1 MSLPRRDREARVSPM
16 SSPRPISLLIFDLDG
31 TLVDSRED
39 IAAAANHAL
48 RALRM
53 PERPVEAIVGFVGD
67 GVPRLMARALG
78 PGREDLVEGAVGLF
92 RAYYADHLLDASR
105 LYPGVRETLEH
116 FRSKPL
122 AVVSNKPGAFTYGVL
137 GGLGIADYFAVV
149 VGGDGPTGRKPDPAP
164 VGAVLA
170 RVGVPPQEAVVVGD
184 SPVDVQVA
192 RAAGTTACA
201 VTYGFR
207 SREDLEAARPDFLI
221 DDLRDLIALFR

>member
-1 MSLPRRDREARVSPM
+1 MR
-16 SSPRPISLLIFDLDG
+16 SPRPISLLVFDLDG

-48 RALRM
+48 RTLGM
-53 PERPVEAIVGFVGD
+53 SERPLEVIVGFVGD

-78 PGREDLVEGAVGLF
+78 PGREGLVEGAVALF
-92 RAYYADHLLDASR
+92 RSYYAGHLLDATR

-122 AVVSNKPGAFTYGVL
+122 AVVSNKPADFTHEVL
-137 GGLGIADYFAVV
+137 GGLRIADYFAVV
-149 VGGDGPTGRKPDPAP
+149 VGGDSPTGRKPDPAP
-164 VGAVLA
+164 VEAVLA
-170 RVGVPPQEAVVVGD
+170 RVGIRPREAVVVGD

-207 SREDLEAARPDFLI
+207 SRDDLAAARPDFLI
-221 DDLRDLIALFR
+221 DDPRDLIALFR